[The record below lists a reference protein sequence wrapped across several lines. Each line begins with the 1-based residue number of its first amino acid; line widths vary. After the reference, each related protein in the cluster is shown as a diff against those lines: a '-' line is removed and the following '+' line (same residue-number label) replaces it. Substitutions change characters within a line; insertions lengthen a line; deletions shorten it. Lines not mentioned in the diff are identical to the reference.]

1 MTAGLLLITLLN
13 ALSSASILILSAL
26 GLAVIFGMM
35 GIINMAHG
43 EFLMLG
49 AYATFV
55 FTQLASVNIWLSM
68 ALAALSVGII
78 GLVVERAIIARLYGR
93 PLDTLLATWGLSL
106 ALVQLIRLIF
116 GPQAQFIPFPLPG
129 NITLAGTNF
138 PIYRLLLIAV
148 TAVCLLCLLWI
159 FKYTRFGINA
169 RAVIQNPSM
178 ASAMGVDTPKMYM
191 LTFGIGAALAG
202 LAGAV
207 LTPLLNVEPAMG
219 LKMIVRAFLV
229 VVVGGVEI
237 LAGTAAGGVLLGT
250 VDSYMS
256 YFTTP
261 YLGSVALLGVAILL
275 IRFRSAGIFSRGDE

>member
-43 EFLMLG
+43 EFLTLG

-55 FTQLASVNIWLSM
+55 FTQLAGVNIWVSM
-68 ALAALSVGII
+68 ALAALAV
-78 GLVVERAIIARLYGR
+78 GLVGLVIERAVIARLYGR

-129 NITLAGTNF
+129 NITLAGANF
-138 PIYRLLLIAV
+138 PIYRLLLITV
-148 TAVCLLCLLWI
+148 TAACLLCLLWI

-207 LTPLLNVEPAMG
+207 LTPLVNVEPAMG

-237 LAGTAAGGVLLGT
+237 LAGTAVGGVLLGT

-261 YLGSVALLGVAILL
+261 YFGSVALLGVAILL
-275 IRFRSAGIFSRGDE
+275 IRFRSGGIFSRGDE